1 MSSRIASKSIFA
13 LAVSKSRLESSVGEG
28 GGVCSMAMSSEC
40 DRFCRLLGCASR
52 ASEPDEGDDKADE
65 AALDEDDEDDLEA
78 LLEAAAAARAACVIG
93 T

>member
-1 MSSRIASKSIFA
+1 MSSRIASRSIFA

-40 DRFCRLLGCASR
+40 DRFCRLLGCASG

-65 AALDEDDEDDLEA
+65 AALDEDDLEA

>member
-1 MSSRIASKSIFA
+1 MSWSS
-13 LAVSKSRLESSVGEG
+13 LESGVGEG
-28 GGVCSMAMSSEC
+28 GGVCSMAISSEC
-40 DRFCRLLGCASR
+40 DRFCRLLGCALG
-52 ASEPDEGDDKADE
+52 ASEPEVGGDKAGE